1 MRRVSS
7 RKRLMCGLM
16 GPCGLT
22 LVMCL
27 SWLAVGSSSSSLSHL
42 PGL

>member
-1 MRRVSS
+1 MAAGVERETADVWSD
-7 RKRLMCGLM
+7 GA
-16 GPCGLT
+16 CGLT

-27 SWLAVGSSSSSLSHL
+27 SWLAVGSSSSLSHL